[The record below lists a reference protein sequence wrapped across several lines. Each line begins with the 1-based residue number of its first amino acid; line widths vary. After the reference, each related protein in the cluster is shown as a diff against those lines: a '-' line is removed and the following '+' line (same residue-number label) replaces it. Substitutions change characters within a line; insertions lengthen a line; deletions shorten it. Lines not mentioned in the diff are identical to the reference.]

1 MPPDREDKRTE
12 NEMEIKA
19 RILFFSISAKLESI
33 NATSEVKGFVRI
45 DHYSSLN
52 REWKTMEFDSDQYS
66 QALDEIKKIED
77 QMVTLPSN
85 VCQTAHDT
93 LPRLR
98 MLVTPGVADGNKIA
112 LYLELQNKINAAQVS
127 LAGINGSGFKADER
141 KQLLDELKDMDVG
154 HCSWE
159 FLESLPLK

>member
-1 MPPDREDKRTE
+1 
-12 NEMEIKA
+12 MEIKA

-45 DHYSSLN
+45 DYYSSFN
-52 REWKTMEFDSDQYS
+52 REWKTMEFKSDRYS
-66 QALDEIKKIED
+66 QALDEIKKIEHD
-77 QMVTLPSN
+77 MLAVPSI
-85 VCQTAHDT
+85 VYRTRHDT
-93 LPRLR
+93 LPHLR

-127 LAGINGSGFKADER
+127 LAGINESAFLKTDER
-141 KQLLDELKDMDVG
+141 KQLLNELEEMDVRN
-154 HCSWE
+154 CSWE

>member
-1 MPPDREDKRTE
+1 
-12 NEMEIKA
+12 MEIKA

-52 REWKTMEFDSDQYS
+52 REWKTMEFNSDQYS

-127 LAGINGSGFKADER
+127 LAGINESGFKADEL